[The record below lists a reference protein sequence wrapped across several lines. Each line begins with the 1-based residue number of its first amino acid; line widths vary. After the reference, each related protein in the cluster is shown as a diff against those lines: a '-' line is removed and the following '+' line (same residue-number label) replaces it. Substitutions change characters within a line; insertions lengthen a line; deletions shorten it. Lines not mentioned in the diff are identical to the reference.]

1 MYTLYS
7 TREWKIERENKTRY
21 SSIST
26 NIYVRSN
33 ERMNEFF
40 FFFDNSFGGYDEDRW
55 SKRKKGGKEGDYA
68 KDPLEYIYILFPSR
82 PLPSSSKHVCAGW
95 DRSKRN
101 CSIPFDNSSLLNS
114 SYSLVRLVPVERQS
128 SCEAVR
134 DR

>member
-55 SKRKKGGKEGDYA
+55 NKRKKGGKEGDYA
-68 KDPLEYIYILFPSR
+68 KDPRIYIYIYIYIIPPSFLQVRNTFVQVGTGRNETARFPSTTV
-82 PLPSSSKHVCAGW
+82 VC
-95 DRSKRN
+95 
-101 CSIPFDNSSLLNS
+101 
-114 SYSLVRLVPVERQS
+114 
-128 SCEAVR
+128 
-134 DR
+134 

>member
-55 SKRKKGGKEGDYA
+55 NKRKKGGKEGDYA
-68 KDPLEYIYILFPSR
+68 KDPLEYIYILFP
-82 PLPSSSKHVCAGW
+82 PPSFKFETRLCRLGQVETKLL
-95 DRSKRN
+95 D
-101 CSIPFDNSSLLNS
+101 SL
-114 SYSLVRLVPVERQS
+114 RQQ
-128 SCEAVR
+128 
-134 DR
+134 